1 MLKPSLC
8 AARKGAGNAMI
19 YRFILS
25 MTMIV
30 FPLAAEA
37 QAQAGATNQTGT
49 TAPSLLIPL
58 EPPEALPA
66 SGTAGGYFFNL
77 RPLGADFG
85 RSLADHGVYLVGR
98 NLSEELG
105 NVTGGV
111 TRGGSFEGYSS
122 VGLDLDMNRI
132 AGVPGGAVHFLI
144 SDLQGQPFAAYSGSA
159 YLNNRIFAGNGPI
172 LRLNEL
178 SYEQSLFD
186 KQVNLRVG
194 RIPAY
199 TQFDGSELYCTFI
212 TSLCR
217 TPAAYTFDRGYPP
230 YLASVWAA
238 VTQIRLGGP
247 FYTNLGVFENEPV
260 LSTTSHHGFPGR
272 DWGLNYANGATIP
285 VQFGY
290 RTTLQNDPYPRAF
303 SVGGFYNTGHYA
315 DPLLNAGGRNRI
327 QFGGA
332 ARTDEGSSLFYLQA
346 QQMVYRPDSSD
357 RGLTVFGGADWATSG
372 QPNVERMIFAGAY
385 DKGLFPSRPND
396 TLGVSVSLLDVN
408 PRITERINST
418 LAKSGGG
425 QASRAEIGFEVNYG
439 VAIAPGLTIKPFVQY
454 ISHPD
459 QSSSIRPTGN
469 NTHAMFVGALFEVD
483 AAHLFGL
490 PTLGQ

>member
-1 MLKPSLC
+1 MTH
-8 AARKGAGNAMI
+8 
-19 YRFILS
+19 RFILI
-25 MTMIV
+25 MAMLLL
-30 FPLAAEA
+30 PMAAGA
-37 QAQAGATNQTGT
+37 QGQAGATNQTGT

-85 RSLADHGVYLVGR
+85 RSLADRGIYLVGR

-111 TRGGSFEGYSS
+111 TRGGSFEGYTS

-132 AGVPGGAVHFLI
+132 AGLTGGAVHFLI
-144 SDLQGQPFAAYSGSA
+144 SDLQGQSFSAYSGSA
-159 YLNNRIFAGNGPI
+159 YLNNRIFAGNGPV

-194 RIPAY
+194 RVPAY
-199 TQFDGSELYCTFI
+199 TQFDGSELYCTFL

-327 QFGGA
+327 QFGGT

-372 QPNVERMIFAGAY
+372 QPLVERMVFVGAY

-396 TLGVSVSLLDVN
+396 TLGVSVSLLNVN
-408 PRITERINST
+408 PRITERIDST

-425 QASRAEIGFEVNYG
+425 QASRSEIGFEVNYG

-459 QSSSIRPTGN
+459 QASSTRPTGN
-469 NTHAMFVGALFEVD
+469 NTHAMFVGALFELD